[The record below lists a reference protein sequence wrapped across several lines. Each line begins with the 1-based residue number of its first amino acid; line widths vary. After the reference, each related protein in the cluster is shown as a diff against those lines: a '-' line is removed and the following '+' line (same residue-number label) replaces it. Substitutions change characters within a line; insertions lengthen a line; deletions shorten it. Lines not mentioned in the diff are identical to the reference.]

1 MKSFARLVY
10 QTYTTYLPTV
20 FQAQYYG
27 MPNGKIYLVFSR
39 FYKRAFDKSGL
50 EFVFAEHNDYS
61 YDNEKD
67 TILLTKK
74 EKQKSP
80 VFAEHVD
87 SPRAKINIFNISRKL
102 NSYGEALTLLNKQA
116 LKMTQIV

>member
-1 MKSFARLVY
+1 MKAFARLVY

-39 FYKRAFDKSGL
+39 FYKGAFNKSGL

-61 YDNEKD
+61 YDYEKD
-67 TILLTKK
+67 TILPTKK
-74 EKQKSP
+74 KTSP

-87 SPRAKINIFNISRKL
+87 SPRAKFNIFTISRKL
-102 NSYGEALTLLNKQA
+102 NSYGEALTLLNKHA
-116 LKMTQIV
+116 LKMTQIA

>member
-1 MKSFARLVY
+1 MRPFAKLVY

-27 MPNGKIYLVFSR
+27 MPNGKIYLIFSR
-39 FYKRAFDKSGL
+39 FYKNAFNKSGL

-61 YDNEKD
+61 YDYEKD
-67 TILLTKK
+67 SIISVNQESK
-74 EKQKSP
+74 ERP

-87 SPRAKINIFNISRKL
+87 SPRSRINIFNISRKL
-102 NSYGEALTLLNKQA
+102 NSYGEALAELNKKA
-116 LKMTQIV
+116 KKMLQSA